1 MFSDGSKNAKFMG
14 HWKTQSWDRKIHKTF
29 TLWGKHRDNI
39 KYMEKHSFHSCPYTE
54 HICCLNV
61 CITWWII
68 LGRSC
73 QIFPKA
79 FLPIGEGAQ
88 ITNMQIAAPLHTA
101 EEHMQHMGSF
111 TLVQPFVLSHPLGF
125 FAADLSADHLYT
137 NSPNQKS
144 LQLSHSQQI
153 CCNVVMHNWW
163 GERKKEKVKK
173 EKNFAI
179 TQPALPNPKFFLKP
193 WFSWVFSYSTG
204 CSFVQFW
211 QIQGAKTVE
220 LKARKKVLKSCETQR
235 IRAKY

>member
-1 MFSDGSKNAKFMG
+1 
-14 HWKTQSWDRKIHKTF
+14 
-29 TLWGKHRDNI
+29 
-39 KYMEKHSFHSCPYTE
+39 
-54 HICCLNV
+54 
-61 CITWWII
+61 
-68 LGRSC
+68 
-73 QIFPKA
+73 
-79 FLPIGEGAQ
+79 
-88 ITNMQIAAPLHTA
+88 MQIAAPLHTA

-111 TLVQPFVLSHPLGF
+111 TLVQPFVLSHSLGF

-153 CCNVVMHNWW
+153 CCNMVMHKWW

-220 LKARKKVLKSCETQR
+220 LKARKKVLKICETQR
-235 IRAKY
+235 IRAKILIKLF